1 VLLEKPPYAVVAD
14 LGGGGMLD
22 QEVLMDPLGR
32 QPLLP
37 LIEKPCE
44 PRARN
49 ACLTPRRAGRRV
61 KTSHL
66 RAGRR
71 ARTGHARLEPGRVLT
86 AIENGGS
93 GRSKM
98 VALGGVGLP
107 DSVGVSW
114 LVPVMRAD

>member
-1 VLLEKPPYAVVAD
+1 VLLEKPPHAVVAD
-14 LGGGGMLD
+14 LGGGGIRD
-22 QEVLMDPLGR
+22 QEVLMNPLGR
-32 QPLLP
+32 QPSPPLLD
-37 LIEKPCE
+37 KPCE

-71 ARTGHARLEPGRVLT
+71 AKTGHAHLGPDWVLT
-86 AIENGGS
+86 AVENGGA

-98 VALGGVGLP
+98 VALGDVGLP
-107 DSVGVSW
+107 GSVGVSW